1 MESIICIEFVDQMCL
16 SYAEISA
23 INGDRPKGHFH
34 DRGEKTKNY
43 KYN

>member
-1 MESIICIEFVDQMCL
+1 MESFICIEFVDQMCL

-34 DRGEKTKNY
+34 EDKEEKT
-43 KYN
+43 